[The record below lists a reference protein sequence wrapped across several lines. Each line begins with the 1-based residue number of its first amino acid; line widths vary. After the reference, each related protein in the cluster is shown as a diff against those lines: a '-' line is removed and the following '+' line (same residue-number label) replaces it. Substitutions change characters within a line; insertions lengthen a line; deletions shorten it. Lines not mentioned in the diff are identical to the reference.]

1 MLLQLGKLGEHESK
15 VPSSIATCLD
25 FVSIWGS
32 EPNRAQLGRLCAAAI
47 AVSVD
52 HKRIL
57 PAYPLGSGDP
67 IAFGYKILDRL
78 LDAGVSPAKIYEM
91 GSAVLLEMMRLIPSE
106 SEVEERA
113 NFSQVERRAR
123 SPRYPDLSQMGK
135 RSGLVLYSPGRSP
148 SISSR

>member
-113 NFSQVERRAR
+113 NFSRA
-123 SPRYPDLSQMGK
+123 GEE
-135 RSGLVLYSPGRSP
+135 G
-148 SISSR
+148 